1 MRARQSEM
9 RPRTESALNLF
20 VNVCLICYSPSQT
33 SDVWHIFEGQV
44 TCLYEVKLSSVRDF
58 FKACL
63 KRSAIL
69 SALTSE
75 WNLNFFV
82 TKRNSTKP
90 KWRNVWRSKAQ
101 TLELRNRT
109 FTGSWSSPTPRRLF
123 PSQFCSADLEPGRRQ
138 ITHSFTG
145 VCMNLP
151 GFTSRFSL
159 CIRLGY
165 FRGADT
171 WQCKNSPPALMN
183 WTHLSYKRPSES

>member
-1 MRARQSEM
+1 MYVWFVTV
-9 RPRTESALNLF
+9 RPKHLMFDTFSKDR
-20 VNVCLICYSPSQT
+20 SPAFMT
-33 SDVWHIFEGQV
+33 SNYRRSGI
-44 TCLYEVKLSSVRDF
+44 F
-58 FKACL
+58 FKAYL

-69 SALTSE
+69 SDLTSE

-138 ITHSFTG
+138 ISHSFAG